1 MYCIC
6 EMCVGSMENGQAI
19 NPLYVI
25 SHPLVHAAK
34 QANDKTAIFFLI
46 KKYCVK
52 NLCNFAIGFRN
63 CIKMRTDSLIKNEL

>member
-1 MYCIC
+1 
-6 EMCVGSMENGQAI
+6 MCVGSMENGQAI

-46 KKYCVK
+46 KKIVLKIYVI
-52 NLCNFAIGFRN
+52 LPS
-63 CIKMRTDSLIKNEL
+63 DSEIA